1 MNDNKSQYKTISE
14 VAEILDLVNKKT
26 GKLLTHTLRFWKKN
40 LNKLDQKYLLANED
54 IMMIKYKYS

>member
-26 GKLLTHTLRFWKKN
+26 GKLLTHTLRFWEKEFKQVKPNIFYKN
-40 LNKLDQKYLLANED
+40 MFFLLITKL
-54 IMMIKYKYS
+54 